1 MNRRLDQEAS
11 AALPDGGG
19 RRVVVGMSGGVD
31 SSVAASEL
39 IRHGY
44 DVSGLFMKN
53 WDEDDNSEFC
63 TAATDIADAERVC
76 QKLDIEL
83 KVINFATEYWDR
95 VFEQF
100 LDELNR
106 GRTPNPDVLCNRE
119 IKFRE
124 FLQWGETLGA
134 EFIATGHYVRSSTE
148 PTTRLL
154 RGIDTSKDQSY
165 FLYQVPGTALSK
177 SLFPVGHLQKAEVR
191 RRALDLGLDVHAK
204 KDSTG
209 ICFIGE
215 RRFRDFIKRYVKL
228 EAGPIR
234 DEHGKRIGTHHGL
247 AAYTLGQRQGLGIGG
262 EGAPWYVAAKN
273 TDDNELMVVQGH
285 DHPNLFATSLQAID
299 TCWVDPER
307 IRLPLSCTAKSRYR
321 QSDVPCRVEAIDRD
335 QVAVQ
340 FETPQRALTPGQS
353 IVFYADD
360 ECLGGATIDR
370 VTDRKDSASA

>member
-1 MNRRLDQEAS
+1 MSGSVEHGAS
-11 AALPDGGG
+11 ATLADGDG

-31 SSVAASEL
+31 SSVSASEL
-39 IRHGY
+39 IDHGY
-44 DVSGLFMKN
+44 EVSGLFMKN

-63 TAATDIADAERVC
+63 TAATDLADAERVC
-76 QKLDIEL
+76 HKLGIEL

-134 EFIATGHYVRSSTE
+134 EFIATGHYVRSSTS

-154 RGIDTSKDQSY
+154 RGIDASKDQSY

-177 SLFPVGHLQKAEVR
+177 SLFPIGHLQKAEVR

-215 RRFRDFIKRYVKL
+215 RRFRDFIQRYVKL

-262 EGAPWYVAAKN
+262 EGAAWYVAAKN

-285 DHPNLFATSLQAID
+285 DHPNLFATTLQAIGSV
-299 TCWVDPER
+299 WVDPDR
-307 IRLPLSCTAKSRYR
+307 ITLPLSCTAKSRYR
-321 QSDVPCRVEAIDRD
+321 QSDQPCRVEATGTD
-335 QVAVQ
+335 QISVQ

-353 IVFYADD
+353 IVFYANE

-370 VTDRKDSASA
+370 VDACSS